1 MKIEV
6 IPEET
11 TEDEVALDLSKTGCE
26 KKPEPEPT
34 KEMPTEGDSGPEAQR
49 ALQVDQL
56 AEVEK
61 FDMLEA
67 GPETNSVANADAETP
82 REEEDATE

>member
-1 MKIEV
+1 MKVEA

-11 TEDEVALDLSKTGCE
+11 TEDEGPLDLSKTGCE

-49 ALQVDQL
+49 ALQVAQL
-56 AEVEK
+56 AEVEN